1 MVITAR
7 KPLPR
12 GLRAFFVCG
21 GDEMALYAPKRA
33 RMHKKPLA
41 SGEVGKLPIYTSL
54 KDLRKAHGNCNYWRV
69 TLPKGAE

>member
-1 MVITAR
+1 
-7 KPLPR
+7 
-12 GLRAFFVCG
+12 
-21 GDEMALYAPKRA
+21 MALYAPKRA